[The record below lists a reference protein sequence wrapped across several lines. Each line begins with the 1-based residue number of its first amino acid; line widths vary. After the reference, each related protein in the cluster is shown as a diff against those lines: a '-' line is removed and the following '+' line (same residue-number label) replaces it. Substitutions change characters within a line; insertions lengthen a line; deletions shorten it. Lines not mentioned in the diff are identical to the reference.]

1 MRSGQR
7 HTDHAGPKVVGAGG
21 AVSDINV
28 TPLVDVCLVLL
39 IIFMVVTPMLQ
50 TGVPVQLPETG
61 NPDKY
66 PENAKQLKITITDD
80 GKIFFSK
87 DDWIPS
93 TAELQRRMTDINRE
107 TPDKEVVVKA
117 DRRLKYKDVREV
129 MKAINEAGFTRV
141 GLITTKK
148 GQGAS

>member
-1 MRSGQR
+1 MRSGRR
-7 HTDHAGPKVVGAGG
+7 HTEHGGAKVAGAA

-50 TGVPVQLPETG
+50 TGVPVQLPETN

-66 PENAKQLKITITDD
+66 PEGAKQLKVTITDD

-93 TAELQRRMTDINRE
+93 TAELQRRMTEIMRE

-117 DRRLKYKDVREV
+117 DKRLKYRDVREV